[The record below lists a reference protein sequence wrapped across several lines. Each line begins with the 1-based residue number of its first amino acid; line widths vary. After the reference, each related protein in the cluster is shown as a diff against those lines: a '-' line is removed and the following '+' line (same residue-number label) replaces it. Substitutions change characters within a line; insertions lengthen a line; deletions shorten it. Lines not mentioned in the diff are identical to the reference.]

1 MKETIDNRGKNI
13 GKIGCLLA
21 RLRSINSEIAYLHR
35 YRSFVSLSLCLSL
48 SALVDNARRK
58 MKGVGVAAKAHQ
70 VPGLPLEEALTAFP
84 VPIFGSGPH
93 RGKLQK
99 PILRK

>member
-1 MKETIDNRGKNI
+1 MKETIDNRGK
-13 GKIGCLLA
+13 
-21 RLRSINSEIAYLHR
+21 HR
-35 YRSFVSLSLCLSL
+35 YRSFVSLSLSL

>member
-35 YRSFVSLSLCLSL
+35 YRSFVSLSLF
-48 SALVDNARRK
+48 ALVDNARRK

>member
-35 YRSFVSLSLCLSL
+35 YRSFSLSL

>member
-1 MKETIDNRGKNI
+1 MEKLDAFSLGYGRLIRKSRICIDI
-13 GKIGCLLA
+13 GA
-21 RLRSINSEIAYLHR
+21 S
-35 YRSFVSLSLCLSL
+35 SLSLSL

>member
-1 MKETIDNRGKNI
+1 
-13 GKIGCLLA
+13 
-21 RLRSINSEIAYLHR
+21 
-35 YRSFVSLSLCLSL
+35 
-48 SALVDNARRK
+48 
-58 MKGVGVAAKAHQ
+58 MKGVGVVAKAHQ
-70 VPGLPLEEALTAFP
+70 VPGLLLEEALTAFP